1 MLAHLKEKSPRNSGF
16 LKIKLLTVMAKKRLI
31 NRDELLIHKVGV
43 RFDEKTFNKLKSQVQ
58 QSNAST
64 VGELV
69 RKIVTGEKVTFFVK
83 DISMEEPTAELI
95 RIRKEINAIGRNIN
109 QLTEAHHS
117 SSITD
122 EKIKHMLEVD
132 KLYRQVADKVS
143 EVWKLVSEMS
153 LRWSAK

>member
-1 MLAHLKEKSPRNSGF
+1 MTRRK
-16 LKIKLLTVMAKKRLI
+16 LI
-31 NRDELLIHKVGV
+31 NRDELLKCKVGV
-43 RFDEKTFNKLKSQVQ
+43 RFDEKTYNKLKSQLQ

-109 QLTEAHHS
+109 QLTEAHHIS
-117 SSITD
+117 CITD
-122 EKIKHMLEVD
+122 EKIAHLLEVD
-132 KLYRQVADKVS
+132 KLYRQVTDKVS
-143 EVWKLVSEMS
+143 EVWKQVIEMS
-153 LRWSAK
+153 LKWSAK

>member
-1 MLAHLKEKSPRNSGF
+1 M
-16 LKIKLLTVMAKKRLI
+16 TKKRLI
-31 NRDELLIHKVGV
+31 NRDELLKHKVGV
-43 RFDEKTFNKLKSQVQ
+43 RFDEKTFNKLKAQVQ

-83 DISMEEPTAELI
+83 DISMEEPTTELI

-122 EKIKHMLEVD
+122 ERIKHMLEVD
-132 KLYRQVADKVS
+132 KLYREAADKVS
-143 EVWKLVSEMS
+143 EVWRLVSEMS
-153 LRWSAK
+153 LKWSAK

>member
-1 MLAHLKEKSPRNSGF
+1 M
-16 LKIKLLTVMAKKRLI
+16 TKKRLI
-31 NRDELLIHKVGV
+31 NRDELLKHKVGV
-43 RFDEKTFNKLKSQVQ
+43 RFDEKTFNKLTSQVR

-109 QLTEAHHS
+109 QLTEAHHTCG
-117 SSITD
+117 ITD
-122 EKIKHMLEVD
+122 EKITHMREVD

-143 EVWKLVSEMS
+143 EIWKLVTEMS
-153 LRWSAK
+153 LKWSAK

>member
-1 MLAHLKEKSPRNSGF
+1 M
-16 LKIKLLTVMAKKRLI
+16 TKKRLV
-31 NRDELLIHKVGV
+31 NRDELLKYRVGV
-43 RFDEKTFNKLKSQVQ
+43 RFDEKTFNKLKSQVE

-109 QLTEAHHS
+109 QLTEAHHT
-117 SSITD
+117 SSIAD
-122 EKIKHMLEVD
+122 EKIMRLLEVD
-132 KLYRQVADKVS
+132 KLYRQVANRVS

-153 LRWSAK
+153 LKWSAK

>member
-1 MLAHLKEKSPRNSGF
+1 M
-16 LKIKLLTVMAKKRLI
+16 TKKRLI
-31 NRDELLIHKVGV
+31 NRDELLKHKVGV
-43 RFDEKTFNKLKSQVQ
+43 RFDEKTFNKLKAQVQ

-83 DISMEEPTAELI
+83 DISMEGPTAELI

-109 QLTEAHHS
+109 QLTEAHHT
-117 SSITD
+117 SSIVD
-122 EKIKHMLEVD
+122 EKIRHLLEVGN
-132 KLYRQVADKVS
+132 LYRQVADKVS

-153 LRWSAK
+153 LKWSAK

>member
-1 MLAHLKEKSPRNSGF
+1 M
-16 LKIKLLTVMAKKRLI
+16 TKKRLI
-31 NRDELLIHKVGV
+31 NRDELLKHKVGV
-43 RFDEKTFNKLKSQVQ
+43 RFDEKTFNKLKAQVQ

-83 DISMEEPTAELI
+83 DISMEEPTAELS

-109 QLTEAHHS
+109 QLTEAHHT

-122 EKIKHMLEVD
+122 EKIRFLFEVD
-132 KLYRQVADKVS
+132 KLYRQAAEKVS